1 MVGRT
6 EFASWRDIQRLL
18 LLQRIWHEASGDYFD
33 IMSQRFDRHEEA
45 SKNSRDV
52 SEPETGP
59 LPHGRASSSA
69 WLTRA
74 AECDSDVQA
83 TLKTVRGD
91 L

>member
-1 MVGRT
+1 
-6 EFASWRDIQRLL
+6 
-18 LLQRIWHEASGDYFD
+18 
-33 IMSQRFDRHEEA
+33 MSQRFDRHGEA

-59 LPHGRASSSA
+59 LPHGRAGRQSARGAPA

-74 AECDSDVQA
+74 AECESDVQA
-83 TLKTVRGD
+83 TLKTVSGD